1 MTAFLIINYGGIEG
15 IMANLDSQ
23 NDRVAIIYTPI
34 NQSLRVREEERFAD
48 EEEQEVAVYVKEAL
62 ALAGRSADIL
72 CLDLDHLEKLAG
84 YAGVFNLVENYS
96 GCDPNLESNFARRL
110 QELGLPFTG
119 PGALTLK
126 TCLNKADTK
135 ARILQ
140 HGLLSPAY
148 SVIKPGDA
156 IQTGLPFPLFVKPV
170 QEDGSLGVGINSEVN
185 SQADLVAKVQEIHD
199 LYHEPALVEEFIDG
213 RDISVAILGNDADLQ
228 VLPPREIIFEPGFV
242 GPKVLTYEAS
252 WVTTSAAYAY
262 NKNICPCPLNDHARE
277 LMMIMAR
284 LISQFMGCQDYT
296 RVDFRLR
303 GNTPYALEVNP
314 KPSIHPDSGFS
325 LCARAAGLDYS
336 AMVNTILDQALRKQ
350 PLQYRTQ
357 PARESLRL

>member
-126 TCLNKADTK
+126 TCLNKAETK
-135 ARILQ
+135 ARMVHAFVI
-140 HGLLSPAY
+140 GLLLRAKIFNDLKILRLADEG
-148 SVIKPGDA
+148 VFALIGAGAA
-156 IQTGLPFPLFVKPV
+156 IGTK
-170 QEDGSLGVGINSEVN
+170 
-185 SQADLVAKVQEIHD
+185 
-199 LYHEPALVEEFIDG
+199 G
-213 RDISVAILGNDADLQ
+213 R
-228 VLPPREIIFEPGFV
+228 
-242 GPKVLTYEAS
+242 K
-252 WVTTSAAYAY
+252 
-262 NKNICPCPLNDHARE
+262 
-277 LMMIMAR
+277 
-284 LISQFMGCQDYT
+284 
-296 RVDFRLR
+296 
-303 GNTPYALEVNP
+303 GNT
-314 KPSIHPDSGFS
+314 
-325 LCARAAGLDYS
+325 AR
-336 AMVNTILDQALRKQ
+336 
-350 PLQYRTQ
+350 
-357 PARESLRL
+357 

>member
-1 MTAFLIINYGGIEG
+1 
-15 IMANLDSQ
+15 MANFESQ
-23 NDRVAIIYTPI
+23 NDRIAIIYTPI
-34 NQSLRVREEERFAD
+34 DQSLRVREEERFAD

-62 ALAGRSADIL
+62 ALAGRPADIL
-72 CLDLDHLEKLAG
+72 CIDFDDLEKLAG

-126 TCLNKADTK
+126 TCLNKAETK

-140 HGLLSPAY
+140 MGLLTPAY
-148 SVIKPGDA
+148 AVINPGDT
-156 IQTGLPFPLFVKPV
+156 IQADLPFPLFVKPV

-185 SQADLVAKVQEIHD
+185 SQAQLEAKVREIHN
-199 LYHEPALVEEFIDG
+199 LYHEPALVEEYIDG
-213 RDISVAILGNDADLQ
+213 RDISVAILGNGPDLQ

-252 WVTTSAAYAY
+252 WVATSVAYNH
-262 NKNICPCPLNDHARE
+262 NKNICPCE
-277 LMMIMAR
+277 LSDQAHELITTMAR
-284 LISQFMGCQDYT
+284 LITQMMGCEDYT

-314 KPSIHPDSGFS
+314 KPSIHPESGFS
-325 LCARAAGLDYS
+325 LSARAAGLDYP
-336 AMVNTILDQALRKQ
+336 ALVNFILDQALRKQ
-350 PLQYRTQ
+350 PLQFRTQ
-357 PARESLRL
+357 PIQEQSLRL